1 MRHILLIFV
10 LMLVPAM
17 LAPTAEATP
26 QTKKMRCEKARKEL
40 SSLNKKLELHP
51 NPDYAGD
58 LLRERA
64 LWQKQVDENCRRRR
78 R

>member
-17 LAPTAEATP
+17 LASTVDATP

-40 SSLNKKLELHP
+40 LSVKRRLELHP
-51 NPDYAGD
+51 NLEYAGD
-58 LLRERA
+58 LLREQA
-64 LWQKQVDENCRRRR
+64 LWQKQVDENCPRRRR
-78 R
+78 